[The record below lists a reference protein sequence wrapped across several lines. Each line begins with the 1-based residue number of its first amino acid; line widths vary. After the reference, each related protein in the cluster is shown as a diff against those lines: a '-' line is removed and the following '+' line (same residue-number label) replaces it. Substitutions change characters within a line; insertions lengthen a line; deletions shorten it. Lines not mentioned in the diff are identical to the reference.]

1 MAKKQTQQ
9 HLKHVPMRTCIV
21 CKEKDEK
28 RQLLRLVRTLD
39 GVQVDRSGKMN
50 GRGAYVCDKEACWE
64 RIVRTDILSRALKM
78 KLTDQ
83 DRERLQQAMP

>member
-9 HLKHVPMRTCIV
+9 RLKHIPVRTCVV
-21 CKEKDEK
+21 CKEKDDK
-28 RQLLRLVRTLD
+28 RQLLRLVRTDD
-39 GVQVDRSGKMN
+39 GVQVDAGGKMN
-50 GRGAYVCDKEACWE
+50 GRGAYVCDKEECWD